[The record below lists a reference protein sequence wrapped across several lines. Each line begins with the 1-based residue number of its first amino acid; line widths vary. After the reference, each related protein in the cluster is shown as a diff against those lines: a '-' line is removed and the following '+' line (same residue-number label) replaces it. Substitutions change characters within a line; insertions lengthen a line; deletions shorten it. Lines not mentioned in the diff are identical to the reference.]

1 MEFNELLLLL
11 FANIILTGI
20 VFFSELR
27 FKQETLNIQP
37 DGEGADNNMKI

>member
-1 MEFNELLLLL
+1 MEFYELLVLL
-11 FANIILTGI
+11 FVNIILTGI

-27 FKQETLNIQP
+27 FKRGTSNIYS